1 MKRFVYRVLTCD
13 YRIIWRSFGKT
24 RRVILPAPILGLGM
38 LLFFVACNKDDREV
52 KTYYL
57 PQEIHDY
64 FKLPVGTVR
73 VFRDSATGITDTVRT
88 IESSINIWTAT
99 FGPDSDDIAWRDE
112 KISQE
117 DRHSYD
123 PHIESISTEI
133 RIRKNGEYY
142 FIVKEHNARY
152 GGTSD
157 LTRIPWQVGDTI
169 EDNWL
174 GGKSEVVHFYSIIEL
189 AGKTYTDVYH
199 IRRTNAASKN
209 DANLDYYYARNKGLV
224 VCKNYKTNRVWALQE
239 N

>member
-1 MKRFVYRVLTCD
+1 MMLQ
-13 YRIIWRSFGKT
+13 KT
-24 RRVILPAPILGLGM
+24 RRVVLPAPILGLGM

-88 IESSINIWTAT
+88 IESSINIWSAT
-99 FGPDSDDIAWRDE
+99 YGPDPDAIVWRDE
-112 KISQE
+112 KFYQKN
-117 DRHSYD
+117 RHTYD

-142 FIVKEHNARY
+142 FVVSETDY
-152 GGTSD
+152 GTST
-157 LTRIPWQVGDTI
+157 LTKVPWQVGDTI

-199 IRRTNAASKN
+199 IRRTNAVSKN
-209 DANLDYYYARNKGLV
+209 KATLDNYYARNKGLV
-224 VCKNYKTNRVWALQE
+224 VCKNYKTNRVWVLQE
-239 N
+239 PINLP